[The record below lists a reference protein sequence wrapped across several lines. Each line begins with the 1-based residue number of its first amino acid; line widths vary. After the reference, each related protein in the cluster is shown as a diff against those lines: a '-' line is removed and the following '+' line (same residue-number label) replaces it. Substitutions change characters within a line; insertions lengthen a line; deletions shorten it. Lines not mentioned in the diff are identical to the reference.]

1 MPKTILVVDDEK
13 IMLSLFSRMLSS
25 TGYHVLTADSG
36 AAALQALA
44 NNQVELVF
52 TDVNMPGGDGIS
64 LISKIRQHPN
74 GRNVPIIMVTT
85 ESQME
90 KKNQA
95 KAAGANGWLQKPIKM
110 NNLVS
115 IAQRLLD

>member
-1 MPKTILVVDDEK
+1 MSKTVLVVDDEK
-13 IMLSLFSRMLSS
+13 IMLSLFSRMLTTS
-25 TGYHVLTADSG
+25 GYQVLTAESG
-36 AAALQALA
+36 AEALQILGS
-44 NNQVELVF
+44 NQVGLVF

-74 GRNVPIIMVTT
+74 GRNTPIIMVTT

-110 NNLVS
+110 SNLVS
-115 IAQRLLD
+115 IAQRLLG